1 MNIGLVSIWCNR
13 GQATVSRH
21 LRSALEALGH
31 RTFVLAR
38 PTRAP
43 AGHEPLLSRDGVW
56 DQPRITT
63 TRHYEIAEEEYQNWA
78 QSNQLEAIWFDQ
90 NYQFDQIQKLRERG
104 IKTMGRFVWEQFGEP
119 HLAKATQAYDVIYSM
134 TRCEKQRYESWG
146 LESPLVRYGC
156 HPELMGIRRHARS
169 ENEVRFFFPAA
180 GQRKLTK
187 LTLDAFRQSAP
198 EHARL
203 IVKAHGVRRLVT
215 DDLTEGDGR
224 IEVCDDD
231 LDFEQYHRLMAS
243 CHVNLAPSRWEGLGL
258 HLYESLAHGM
268 PTISIDFAPIN
279 ETIVQNESGLLVSAQ
294 PDGLTK
300 SGLTAWTCSQT
311 HLGSA
316 IRKLCDAAT
325 LKRLTLGAANRRD
338 QLSWQHTVAD
348 VKALLAAIVDD

>member
-31 RTFVLAR
+31 QTFVLAR

-56 DQPRITT
+56 DQPNITT
-63 TRHYEIAEEEYQNWA
+63 TQRYEITEEEYQNWA
-78 QSNQLEAIWFDQ
+78 QGHQLDAIWFDQ
-90 NYQFDQIQKLRERG
+90 NYQFDEIRTLRDQG
-104 IKTMGRFVWEQFGEP
+104 MKTIGRFVWEQFGES
-119 HLAKATQAYDVIYSM
+119 HLAKATLAFDVIYSM

-156 HPELMGIRRHARS
+156 HPELMRISKHARS

-203 IVKAHGVRRLVT
+203 IVKAHGVRRSVT
-215 DDLTEGDGR
+215 DDLTEGDHR

-231 LDFEQYHRLMAS
+231 LDFGGFHQLMAS

-258 HLYESLAHGM
+258 HLYESLAHSM

-279 ETIVQNESGLLVSAQ
+279 ETIVQNESGLLVPAQ

-300 SGLTAWTCSQT
+300 SGLTAWTCSQN
-311 HLGSA
+311 HLENA
-316 IRKLCDAAT
+316 IVALCNTAT
-325 LKRLTLGAANRRD
+325 LKRLTLGAAERRD
-338 QLSWQHTVAD
+338 QLSWQNTVAD
-348 VKALLAAIVDD
+348 VEALLAATFND